1 MPLRYEYD
9 QDQNIVNTYPY
20 DELSTLEIADYFIEM
35 IKDDEIRMG
44 FIELVNFENVENF
57 LISYN
62 EAEKIIKAYN
72 ALNELKN
79 IRATIFIAERDLH
92 YGMARM
98 LQTLHEMNNSGDN
111 MFVVR
116 TEERAKQ
123 VITEMEP
130 HG

>member
-1 MPLRYEYD
+1 MPISYEYD

-35 IKDDEIRMG
+35 IKDDEIRKR

-62 EAEKIIKAYN
+62 DAEKIIKAYN
-72 ALNELKN
+72 ALNEVKN
-79 IRATIFIAERDLH
+79 IKATIFITERDLH

-98 LQTLHEMNNSGDN
+98 LQTLNEINNTGDN

-123 VITEMEP
+123 VITEIK
-130 HG
+130 G

>member
-1 MPLRYEYD
+1 MPIRYEYD

-20 DELSTLEIADYFIEM
+20 GELTTLEIADYFIEM
-35 IKDDEIRMG
+35 IKDDEIRIG

-72 ALNELKN
+72 ALNEVKN
-79 IRATIFIAERDLH
+79 VRATIFITERDFH
-92 YGMARM
+92 YGMAHM

-123 VITEMEP
+123 VITEIQ
-130 HG
+130 G